1 MMGGMWPTAASMKAY
16 TDTKAELP
24 KAIADAN
31 AMFARA
37 QTLSS
42 ELAKHSLTLTVPPV
56 VK

>member
-1 MMGGMWPTAASMKAY
+1 MKAY
-16 TDTKAELP
+16 TDSKAELP

-31 AMFARA
+31 ALFARA

-42 ELAKHSLTLTVPPV
+42 ELAKHNLTLTVPPA